1 MKRLSR
7 IGFAI
12 LFLFV
17 MILPLNAQEQ
27 LTYRA
32 PTQLPDT
39 RPQMNAP
46 GFWVSRH
53 PSPDRIIMT
62 PDEILA
68 FNSAIR
74 GKVKQVK
81 DIASLAKDFS
91 GDELTRILRSNYE
104 DLKNKEYFSKDGQLI
119 SGLFLQEQLSNLNLA
134 SVASVI
140 EPEFAFVLRYTVQR
154 FLPTDEPFYEQPGD
168 WDFDYLQNNALELAT
183 PIVILHKSFDGQWVY
198 AMGPT
203 SDGWVRTRDVVLC
216 ALKDI
221 EDYLGAQRWSVVI
234 ASKADVF
241 LDPERTKFDQYVQMG
256 ARFPKE
262 NKQDEQGVVAL
273 KVPHM
278 RNDGRFVFRTVY
290 MAQGD
295 VHDGFLPYTPRVIYQ
310 QAFKLLNE
318 PYGWGGMY
326 GEQDCSRFLQE
337 IFATVGID
345 LPRDSRDQAKVGSGV
360 ASFDL
365 NISGPS
371 SQKLDL
377 FPKAVGGISVLTM
390 KGHIMLYLGEV
401 DKKPYAIHSVWA
413 YREPAGDEDRI
424 RVINRVV
431 VSGLDLGDGSKKGSL
446 LKRLTGIRNI
456 SK

>member
-1 MKRLSR
+1 MKRLLRTGLVVWFFS
-7 IGFAI
+7 
-12 LFLFV
+12 LMV
-17 MILPLNAQEQ
+17 LPSNAQEQ
-27 LTYRA
+27 LISPA
-32 PTQLPDT
+32 PTQLSDT
-39 RPQMNAP
+39 SPQMNTP

-53 PSPDRIIMT
+53 PSPDRTIMT
-62 PDEILA
+62 PDEIRA
-68 FNSAIR
+68 FNASIR

-104 DLKNKEYFSKDGQLI
+104 DLKNKEYFSRDGQLI

-140 EPEFAFVLRYTVQR
+140 EPEFAFVLSYTNQR

-216 ALKDI
+216 AFKDI
-221 EDYLGAQRWSVVI
+221 EDYVASQTWSVVI
-234 ASKADVF
+234 TSKADVF
-241 LDPERTKFDQYVQMG
+241 LDPELTKFDQYVQMG
-256 ARFPKE
+256 ARFPQEK
-262 NKQDEQGVVAL
+262 KQDGPGVVAL
-273 KVPHM
+273 KAPYI
-278 RNDGRFVFRTVY
+278 RSDGRFVFRTVY
-290 MAQGD
+290 MHQND
-295 VHDGFLPYTPRVIYQ
+295 VHDGFLPYTPRTIYQ

-337 IFATVGID
+337 VFATVGID
-345 LPRDSRDQAKVGSGV
+345 LPRDSKDQAKVGSGV

-365 NISGPS
+365 KMSGP
-371 SQKLDL
+371 QKLEL

-401 DKKPYAIHSVWA
+401 DKKPYAIHAVWA
-413 YREPAGDEDRI
+413 YREPAGDEDRV

-431 VSGLDLGDGSKKGSL
+431 VSSLDLGDGSKKGSL
-446 LKRLTGIRNI
+446 FKRLTGIRNF